1 MTTTPARPP
10 VSPTADHRAGRVLG
24 PALGLYA
31 GAVFVLLWAGA
42 VIGWVTGGATFADA
56 WAWLSS
62 LDTIAAVLAWILF
75 LPIAVGLWAIDADL
89 PPLAGAAIV
98 AGLVVWT
105 LAAASSLVRVL
116 RRRRQTA
123 RPS

>member
-1 MTTTPARPP
+1 MTPTPARPAA
-10 VSPTADHRAGRVLG
+10 SPTADHRAGRVLG
-24 PALGLYA
+24 LALGLYA
-31 GAVFVLLWAGA
+31 GTVFVILWAGA
-42 VIGWVTGGATFADA
+42 VIGWVTGGAIFADA

-89 PPLAGAAIV
+89 APLAGAAIV

-116 RRRRQTA
+116 RRRRWTA
-123 RPS
+123 RP

>member
-1 MTTTPARPP
+1 MTPTPARPA
-10 VSPTADHRAGRVLG
+10 VSPTADHRAGR
-24 PALGLYA
+24 ALGLALSLYA
-31 GAVFVLLWAGA
+31 GAIFVILWAGA
-42 VIGWVTGGATFADA
+42 VIGWATGGAIFVDA

-89 PPLAGAAIV
+89 APIAGAAIA

-105 LAAASSLVRVL
+105 LAAASSLVRVV
-116 RRRRQTA
+116 RRRRHPA
-123 RPS
+123 MPG

>member
-1 MTTTPARPP
+1 MTPTPAQPA
-10 VSPTADHRAGRVLG
+10 VTPTASHGAGRVLG
-24 PALGLYA
+24 LALSVYA
-31 GAVFVLLWAGA
+31 GAVFVVLWSGA
-42 VIGWVTGGATFADA
+42 IVGWVTGGAIFADA

-89 PPLAGAAIV
+89 APLAGAAIV
-98 AGLVVWT
+98 AGLLVWT

-123 RPS
+123 RPG